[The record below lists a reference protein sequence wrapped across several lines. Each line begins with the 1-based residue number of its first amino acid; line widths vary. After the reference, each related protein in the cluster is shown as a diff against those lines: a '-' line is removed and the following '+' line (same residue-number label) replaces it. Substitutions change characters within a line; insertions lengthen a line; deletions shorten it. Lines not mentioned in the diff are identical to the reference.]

1 MICIVTNIY
10 KMLKTPIITEFF
22 YICTHTHTQTEEE
35 RERKRKILLKEEID
49 ASSFGGDIK
58 IIMGFYQNIKM

>member
-10 KMLKTPIITEFF
+10 KMLKTPITTEFF
-22 YICTHTHTQTEEE
+22 LHMYTHTQTEEE
-35 RERKRKILLKEEID
+35 RERKRKILLKEERE